1 MPTPP
6 TAASPPGP
14 GAGRPGG
21 WHHRRTQRA
30 LLLRFAAGS
39 RRPEGFG
46 YLDERGYVVPAR
58 PVELWITC
66 RMTHV
71 FGLGLLAGEPPA
83 DGGPRHE
90 ELRELAGHGVAAL
103 LDGPLRD
110 RHHGGWSAAVDG
122 ADVVDPAKQ
131 AYAHA
136 FVVLAGSTAATAGVA
151 RGEEL
156 LAAALEVQEE
166 RFWDEAEGMVVE
178 EWDAA
183 WTRPDDYRGVNSAM
197 HTVEAYLAAGAATGD
212 RRWRERASRIA
223 RRVAGWARERG
234 WRVPEHFD
242 ARWTPLP
249 EHNRDRPADPF
260 RPYGATVGHG
270 LEWARLMVTVR
281 TSGADAGGAAAGTP
295 DLMEAAEAL
304 ADRAVADG
312 WAADGHDGFVY
323 TTDWEGRPVVRQRMH
338 WVVAEAIA
346 TSAVLHWAT
355 GEARHAAD
363 AERWWAYAARHLID
377 PADGSWRHELDPD
390 GTPAATTWPG
400 RPDVY
405 HAYQA
410 ALAADTPGA
419 PSFAAGLAARG
430 RATKRGSE
438 GPGPGGSVAGWD
450 A

>member
-1 MPTPP
+1 MLGAMS
-6 TAASPPGP
+6 TAY
-14 GAGRPGG
+14 PGG
-21 WHHRRTQRA
+21 WEHRRAQRA
-30 LLLRFAAGS
+30 RLLRLAGRS
-39 RRPEGFG
+39 RTPEGFG
-46 YLDERGYVVPAR
+46 YLGERGSVVPGR

-71 FGLGLLAGEPPA
+71 LGLGVLAGEEPA
-83 DGGPRHE
+83 DGGPGPE
-90 ELRELAGHGVAAL
+90 EVGALARHGVAAL

-110 RHHGGWSAAVDG
+110 REHGGWSAAVDG
-122 ADVVDPAKQ
+122 DRVVDPAKQ

-136 FVVLAGSTAATAGVA
+136 FVVLAGSTAATAGLA

-156 LAAALEVQEE
+156 LEAALQVQEE

-183 WTRPDDYRGVNSAM
+183 WTRLDPYRGVNSAM
-197 HTVEAYLAAGAATGD
+197 HTVEAYLAAGAATGEPRWH
-212 RRWRERASRIA
+212 RRAARIA
-223 RRVAGWARERG
+223 GRVAGWARGSG

-242 ARWTPLP
+242 ERWTPLP
-249 EHNRDRPADPF
+249 EHNWHRPADPF

-270 LEWARLMVTVR
+270 LEWARLMATVC
-281 TSGADAGGAAAGTP
+281 TAGGGGP
-295 DLMEAAEAL
+295 ELMTAAEVL

-312 WAADGHDGFVY
+312 WAADGHEGFVY

-346 TSAVLHWAT
+346 ASTVLHWAT

-363 AERWWAYAARHLID
+363 AERWWGYADRHLID
-377 PADGSWRHELDPD
+377 PADGSWRHELAPD

-410 ALAADTPGA
+410 ALAADTLGA
-419 PSFAAGLAARG
+419 PSFGAGLAAR
-430 RATKRGSE
+430 A
-438 GPGPGGSVAGWD
+438 
-450 A
+450 